1 MNIKMIITDL
11 DGTLLDEEKNIS
23 NRNQQAL
30 LRCRELGIKTAY
42 ATGRGGT
49 SQDLVSKLSN
59 LFDGRA
65 VQNGALAYVGNEVV
79 YNRLLAYESVRPLLT
94 ACTER
99 GLRAASQFDGMHYAN
114 FKVSDEWSHIS
125 HFEIVDFALHDKDG
139 EKVYILINNH
149 DDVSF
154 IETHLPADAWM
165 SVSRDGMAMIMHKE
179 ATKSNAI
186 IALGEYWGI
195 ASTEIAA
202 FGDDLNDIDM
212 LNHAGVSVAMGNA
225 LDDVKAAADYICDTN
240 DNDGVAKWLEE
251 NVL

>member
-1 MNIKMIITDL
+1 MSMKMVVTDL
-11 DGTLLDEEKNIS
+11 DGTLLSEDKNVS

-30 LRCRELGIKTAY
+30 LRCRELGIKTVY
-42 ATGRGGT
+42 ATARGGT
-49 SQDLVSKLSN
+49 SQDLVSILSN

-65 VQNGALAYVGNEVV
+65 VQNGALAYVGDEVA
-79 YNRLLAYESVRPLLT
+79 YNRLIAYEAVRPLLT

-99 GLRAASQFDGMHYAN
+99 GLRAASQFNGMHYAN
-114 FKVSDEWSHIS
+114 FKVSDEWSYIS
-125 HFEIVDFALHDKDG
+125 HFEIVDFTLHDKDG
-139 EKVYILINNH
+139 EKVYILINNQN
-149 DDVSF
+149 DVSF
-154 IETHLPADAWM
+154 IETHLPTNAWM

-186 IALGEYWGI
+186 IALAKHWGI
-195 ASTEIAA
+195 TSTEIAA

-212 LNHAGVSVAMGNA
+212 LAHAGVSVAMGNA
-225 LDDVKAAADYICDTN
+225 LDEVKDVADYICDTN